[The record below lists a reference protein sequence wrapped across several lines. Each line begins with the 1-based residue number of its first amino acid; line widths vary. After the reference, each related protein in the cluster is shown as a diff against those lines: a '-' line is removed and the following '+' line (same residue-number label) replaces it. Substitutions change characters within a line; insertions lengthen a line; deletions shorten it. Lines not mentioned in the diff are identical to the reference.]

1 MIENYDEIIISS
13 GGNKGI
19 ALIGALNEFNK
30 NYPIY
35 NIKYF
40 TGCSVGSLI
49 SLIIILGYSIDELNE
64 ILFGINF
71 SLFQDLKLLNL
82 IEKCGLD
89 EGRKFSNF
97 IKALMIQ
104 KNFNPNITY
113 NELYIIT
120 NKILTITVT
129 NISKGISEYHN
140 YINTPNMNVFLS
152 VRMSLNIPILFSP
165 ILYNND
171 YYVDGAL
178 LDPFPYYY
186 NKNKNKFGLC
196 LFEKNEYYFINNINV
211 RFIND
216 LSDSFNYI
224 TNLLKI
230 IYTNYMKKY
239 YKKIPKN
246 TIYLN
251 FNYNPESI
259 ESFDVSLAERKK
271 IFNIGL
277 HKCQKF
283 FNIKNKKIRKK
294 YLEKKYFYLWFK
306 KIKNKFS

>member
-1 MIENYDEIIISS
+1 MIEKYNEIIISS

-35 NIKYF
+35 NIEYY

-49 SLIIILGYSIDELNE
+49 SLILIIGYSINELNE
-64 ILFGINF
+64 ILFNINF

-89 EGRKFSNF
+89 EGIKFNNF
-97 IKALMIQ
+97 LKAIMIQ

-113 NELYIIT
+113 HELYIKT
-120 NKILTITVT
+120 KKILTVTVT

-140 YINTPNMNVFLS
+140 YINTPNMSVLLS

-171 YYVDGAL
+171 YFIDGAL
-178 LDPFPYYY
+178 LDPFPYFYH
-186 NKNKNKFGLC
+186 KNTKKFGLW
-196 LFEKNEYYFINNINV
+196 LFEKYEYFFINNINV

-216 LSDSFNYI
+216 LSNSITYI
-224 TNLLKI
+224 LNLLKI
-230 IYTNYMKKY
+230 IYSNYMKKY
-239 YKKIPKN
+239 YKKIPRNIVYINFDYN
-246 TIYLN
+246 T
-251 FNYNPESI
+251 ESI
-259 ESFDVSLAERKK
+259 ESFDVSVIERKK

-277 HKCQKF
+277 YKCKKF
-283 FNIKNKKIRKK
+283 FNKKNEKNRKK
-294 YLEKKYFYLWFK
+294 YLEKKYFYIWFK
-306 KIKNKFS
+306 KIKKEIT